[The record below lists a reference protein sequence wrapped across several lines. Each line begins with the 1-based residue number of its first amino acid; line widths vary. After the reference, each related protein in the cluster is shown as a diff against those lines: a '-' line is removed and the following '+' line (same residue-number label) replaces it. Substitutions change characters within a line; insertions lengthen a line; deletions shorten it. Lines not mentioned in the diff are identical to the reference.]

1 MLKPEIERLAILET
15 KLDSVCDDITELK
28 DALNDFVKSADARYA
43 SKVTETLVYGLTG
56 AVLLAVLG
64 AVMGLILI
72 GA

>member
-1 MLKPEIERLAILET
+1 MMKLEIERLAILET

>member
-28 DALNDFVKSADARYA
+28 DALNAFVKSADARYA